1 MRRKS
6 TAKKEAVIDDTLPVV
21 TLTKNGTIVDVNAI
35 ALEWAPIDDQRVKGI
50 YVYRVNVDAIA
61 TSSSDEYYDTVESR
75 FSTHYLDTKIEPS
88 SKYRVFLPIHGHHP
102 DYLSGNGR
110 T

>member
-1 MRRKS
+1 MKLLTLITFY
-6 TAKKEAVIDDTLPVV
+6 TASLLILSGCGVKALPKKEAVIDDTLPVV

-75 FSTHYLDTKIEPS
+75 FSTH
-88 SKYRVFLPIHGHHP
+88 
-102 DYLSGNGR
+102 
-110 T
+110 